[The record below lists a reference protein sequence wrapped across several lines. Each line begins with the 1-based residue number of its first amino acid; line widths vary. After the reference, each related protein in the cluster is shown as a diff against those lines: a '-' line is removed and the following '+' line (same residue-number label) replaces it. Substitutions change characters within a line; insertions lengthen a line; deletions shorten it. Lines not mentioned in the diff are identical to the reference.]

1 MTGYLTKSDPK
12 SKGNPA
18 DLRIPNA
25 EIASI
30 FQDTVAKYF
39 SDHVSGDE
47 QRKLMFALW
56 AGDEAAASESI
67 SKLLWQ
73 TISYMDYH
81 EDYYHAFLT
90 GVFVGRGYE
99 VESNK
104 ENGLGRPDI
113 KLKDDDNRRALIIE
127 AKKSKSKEQMDRD
140 CDEALKQI
148 VDNQYVKGLEDYD
161 VSCYGIAFYQKSAM
175 VKKLK

>member
-1 MTGYLTKSDPK
+1 MS
-12 SKGNPA
+12 
-18 DLRIPNA
+18 
-25 EIASI
+25 
-30 FQDTVAKYF
+30 
-39 SDHVSGDE
+39 
-47 QRKLMFALW
+47 ALW
-56 AGDEAAASESI
+56 AGDEAAASEGI

-127 AKKSKSKEQMDRD
+127 AKKSESKGQMEHDA
-140 CDEALKQI
+140 ETALNQI
-148 VDNQYVKGLEDYD
+148 VDKQYANGLEDYD
-161 VSCYGIAFYQKSAM
+161 VSCYGIAFYQKSAL
-175 VKKLK
+175 VKKLKK